1 MRLTLQD
8 ALDGLAFMEH
18 TPSVVGEQIIDAL
31 TEKPMVRDDLVERV
45 GVPRTTIYDELK
57 KLMLAGRVYHYQLS
71 AATKQRG
78 RPKVIFSLT
87 GDETQ
92 EGDA

>member
-1 MRLTLQD
+1 MIITLQD

-18 TPSVVGEQIIDAL
+18 TPNAVGERIIDAL
-31 TEKPMVRDDLVERV
+31 TEKPMVRDDLVEKV
-45 GVPRTTIYDELK
+45 GVPRTTVYDELK
-57 KLMLAGRVYHYQLS
+57 KLMLAGRVYRYQVS
-71 AATKQRG
+71 AATRQRG
-78 RPKVIFSLT
+78 RPKVMFSLT